1 MYQLIGVKFSL
12 IYTSSEL
19 VSFIMITSRQNSFI
33 NLILS
38 LLQAFS
44 KHSSWLCLIF
54 EVLLAHDKRQFS
66 DGMLKPLQASSNEN
80 VLITCM

>member
-1 MYQLIGVKFSL
+1 MIASKQNI
-12 IYTSSEL
+12 
-19 VSFIMITSRQNSFI
+19 FIS
-33 NLILS
+33 LILS

-66 DGMLKPLQASSNEN
+66 DGMLKPLQASIDEN
-80 VLITCM
+80 VLITGM